1 MAQGIH
7 DVQKAGTGFVE
18 NVHFSF
24 FIGSVEEGTWV
35 IQGAQL
41 DVEGTGA
48 HGEELD
54 WGIIKFPLPF
64 AGLERAVIY
73 FPDDVFANEA
83 EGFIQV
89 LGEVIEGGK
98 GHHAGGEVGD
108 GEMKVD
114 DFPFPGDF
122 PFQVD
127 DELLFLFIGLPVD
140 AVSYLHGEGHFSF
153 RCMVRVVV
161 QHFFFDGKFPLH
173 FTELFQFVLYHL
185 RLSLLRCK

>member
-24 FIGSVEEGTWV
+24 FIGSVEEGAWV
-35 IQGAQL
+35 IEGTQL
-41 DVEGTGA
+41 DVEGSGG
-48 HGEELD
+48 HGQELD
-54 WGIIKFPLPF
+54 FRVIKFPMPVSGFFSAAFHL
-64 AGLERAVIY
+64 A
-73 FPDDVFANEA
+73 DDVFTNQANGLVQIA
-83 EGFIQV
+83 S
-89 LGEVIEGGK
+89 EVVERGQ
-98 GHHAGGEVGD
+98 GHHAGRKIGD
-108 GEMKVD
+108 SEMEVD

-122 PFQVD
+122 PFQVG

-185 RLSLLRCK
+185 R

>member
-24 FIGSVEEGTWV
+24 FIGSVEEGAWV
-35 IQGAQL
+35 IQSAQL

-48 HGEELD
+48 HGQELD
-54 WGIIKFPLPF
+54 FRVIKFPMPVSGF
-64 AGLERAVIY
+64 FSAAFHRA
-73 FPDDVFANEA
+73 DDVFTNQANGLVQIA
-83 EGFIQV
+83 S
-89 LGEVIEGGK
+89 EVVERGQ

-122 PFQVD
+122 LFQVG

-153 RCMVRVVV
+153 RCMGRVVV

-185 RLSLLRCK
+185 R

>member
-1 MAQGIH
+1 MP
-7 DVQKAGTGFVE
+7 VSRF
-18 NVHFSF
+18 FSAAF
-24 FIGSVEEGTWV
+24 HL
-35 IQGAQL
+35 A
-41 DVEGTGA
+41 
-48 HGEELD
+48 
-54 WGIIKFPLPF
+54 
-64 AGLERAVIY
+64 
-73 FPDDVFANEA
+73 DDVFTNQANGLVQIA
-83 EGFIQV
+83 S
-89 LGEVIEGGK
+89 EVVERTQ

-122 PFQVD
+122 LFQVG

-161 QHFFFDGKFPLH
+161 QHFFFDGKFTLH

-185 RLSLLRCK
+185 R